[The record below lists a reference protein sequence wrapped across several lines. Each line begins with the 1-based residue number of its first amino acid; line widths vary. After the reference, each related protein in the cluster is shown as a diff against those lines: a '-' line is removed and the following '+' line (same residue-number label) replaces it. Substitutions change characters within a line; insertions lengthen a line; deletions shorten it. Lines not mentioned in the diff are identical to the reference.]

1 MQLVIPKSSGY
12 PGIRKRTLSQQ
23 VKIGTFSLIIM
34 IVLLCASMAVLFLLR
49 FNSISTK
56 GYVLRKLESERL
68 QLVKEIERK
77 EMEISNVR
85 TLEFILNSEKVKRM
99 VQLNQDRIV
108 YLNKDDGLAKK

>member
-1 MQLVIPKSSGY
+1 MQEPEEYNVIHIGPESENPLDRALVREAKKGKLSGMAGY
-12 PGIRKRTLSQQ
+12 I
-23 VKIGTFSLIIM
+23 
-34 IVLLCASMAVLFLLR
+34 SMAVLFLLR

-85 TLEFILNSEKVKRM
+85 TLEFILNSEKVKRFSWTCW
-99 VQLNQDRIV
+99 NFGNSSWDH
-108 YLNKDDGLAKK
+108 